1 MAQPTMPSPALLVLA
16 AFSRHEAAVQWAR
29 DRAVGC
35 WGPLAMVSPLFDFKE
50 TDYYEST
57 MGTPLRKIFFTFKR
71 PFDPAEIAAVKLRT
85 NRLEEEYAE
94 SAGHAEPRPLNLDPG
109 YVTLGKLVLASA
121 KDYAH
126 RIYLSRG
133 IHAEI
138 TLSWRH
144 GRWQPH
150 EWTFADYRR
159 SDYQQFFSQCRE
171 LLHQRLRK
179 KETT

>member
-1 MAQPTMPSPALLVLA
+1 MPQPTTPPPALLVLA
-16 AFSRHEAAVQWAR
+16 AFSRHEAALQWAR
-29 DRAVGC
+29 ERAVEC
-35 WGPLAMVSPLFDFKE
+35 WGPVAIASPLFDFQE

-57 MGTPLRKIFFTFKR
+57 MGAPLRKIFFTFER
-71 PFDPAEIAAVKLRT
+71 PFDAAEIAEVKLRT
-85 NRLEEEYAE
+85 ARLEEEYART
-94 SAGHAEPRPLNLDPG
+94 ARHAEPRPLNLDPG
-109 YVTLGKLVLASA
+109 YFTLGKLVLAST
-121 KDYAH
+121 KDHAH
-126 RIYLSRG
+126 RVYLSRG

-144 GRWQPH
+144 GGWRPH

-159 SDYQQFFSQCRE
+159 DDYQQFFSQCRE